1 VIQLKILN
9 GKTAG
14 AEWVARRFPV
24 RVGRA
29 GDADFRLEEA
39 GVWDSH
45 LKISMQPRDGF
56 VISLEPGALAFLNS
70 RPVEE
75 ALLRNGDVI
84 EFGAVKM
91 QFALSATRSRGLQF
105 REALTWLGL
114 VLLFLAQVALIY
126 WLPG

>member
-29 GDADFRLEEA
+29 ADADFRLEDQ

-45 LKISMQPRDGF
+45 LRISMEPSDGF
-56 VISLEPGALAFLNS
+56 VVSVEPGALACLNT

-75 ALLRNGDVI
+75 EVLRNGDVI
-84 EFGAVKM
+84 ELGAVKM
-91 QFALSATRSRGLQF
+91 QFALSATRSRGLRF

-114 VLLFLAQVALIY
+114 ALLFLAQVALIY
-126 WLPG
+126 LLPG

>member
-1 VIQLKILN
+1 MIQLKILN

-29 GDADFRLEEA
+29 ADADLRLEDA
-39 GVWDSH
+39 GIWDAH
-45 LKISMQPRDGF
+45 LKISMQPREGF
-56 VISLEPGALAFLNS
+56 VLSLEPGALAFLNT

-75 ALLRNGDVI
+75 AVLRNGDVI
-84 EFGAVKM
+84 ELGAVKM
-91 QFALSATRSRGLQF
+91 QFALSAIRSRGLRF